1 MTQVQET
8 TAAPPADEDV
18 RAAGRLERYFH
29 PARRGSTVARE
40 IRGGLTTFFAM
51 AYIVLLNPIIIGSAA
66 DVTGAHLSIG
76 ELTTATAFA
85 AAVTTLLMGLVGN
98 APLALAAGLGTSGV
112 VVSQI
117 APHMTW
123 PQAMGLM
130 VLEGAVIVL
139 LVVTGLRET
148 IMNAI
153 PMQLKHAI
161 GVGIGMFVALIGLVD
176 SGVVTRQPDSANTTV
191 PVQLGVGGHLQ
202 GWPAFV
208 FCFGL
213 LLMIALMARRIP
225 GAILIGILAS
235 TALAVVI
242 EKIAH
247 IPDTAWGLVVPKVPT
262 RFFAAPQ
269 FGLFGHVDLFG
280 GFARAGAATA
290 VIALFTL
297 VLSGFFDAMGTI
309 MGVTSEAGLVDED
322 GRLPGISRILLV
334 DGVGAVIGGG
344 SGASANTVFVESTAG
359 VGEGARTG
367 IASIVTGLLF
377 AATLLF
383 TPIAEI
389 VPAQATTPALVLIG
403 ALMMGQIRH
412 VDFTDFEIAVPAFLT
427 IVMMPF
433 TYSITDGV
441 GAGLVAYTVIKAA
454 RGKWR
459 EPGWFIWGV
468 TAVFVVFFAVG
479 GIQHVV

>member
-1 MTQVQET
+1 MTQVQEP
-8 TAAPPADEDV
+8 TAVSPDIDV
-18 RAAGRLERYFH
+18 RTAGRLERYFH
-29 PARRGSTVARE
+29 LEARGSNVSRE

-76 ELTTATAFA
+76 ELTTSTAFA

-130 VLEGAVIVL
+130 VLEGVVIVL

-153 PMQLKHAI
+153 PLPLKHAI
-161 GVGIGMFVALIGLVD
+161 GVGIGAFVALIGLVD
-176 SGVVTRQPDSANTTV
+176 SGVITRQPDAANTTV
-191 PVQLGVGGHLQ
+191 PVQLGTGGHLA

-213 LLMIALMARRIP
+213 LLMIALTARRIP
-225 GAILIGILAS
+225 GAILIGIVAS
-235 TALAVVI
+235 TMLAVVL
-242 EKIAH
+242 EKLAKV
-247 IPDTAWGLVVPKVPT
+247 PDASWGLVIPKMPHSY
-262 RFFAAPQ
+262 FAAPE

-280 GFARAGAATA
+280 GFAKAGPATA
-290 VIALFTL
+290 LIALFTL

-309 MGVTSEAGLVDED
+309 MGVTSEAGLTDAD

-334 DGVGAVIGGG
+334 DGVGAVVGGG

-377 AATLLF
+377 AAALLF

-427 IVMMPF
+427 IVLMPF

-441 GAGLVAYTVIKAA
+441 GAGLIAYTVIKVAL
-454 RGKWR
+454 GKWR

-468 TAVFVVFFAVG
+468 TAVFLVFFG
-479 GIQHVV
+479 IDGIQHTL

>member
-1 MTQVQET
+1 MTQVQAPV
-8 TAAPPADEDV
+8 AAPPGEDV
-18 RAAGRLERYFH
+18 RAAGRLDRYFH
-29 PARRGSTVARE
+29 LAARGSTVSRE
-40 IRGGLTTFFAM
+40 VRGGLTTFFAM

-66 DVTGAHLSIG
+66 DVTGTHLSIG

-85 AAVTTLLMGLVGN
+85 AAVTTLLMGFVGN

-130 VLEGAVIVL
+130 VLEGVVIIL

-153 PMQLKHAI
+153 PLPLKHAI
-161 GVGIGMFVALIGLVD
+161 SVGIGAFVALIGLVD
-176 SGVVTRQPDSANTTV
+176 SGIVSRQPDAAHTTV
-191 PVQLGVGGHLQ
+191 PVQLGAGGHLE

-225 GAILIGILAS
+225 GAILIGIVAS
-235 TALAVVI
+235 TVLAVAI

-247 IPDTAWGLVVPKVPT
+247 VPDAAWGLVIPKAPSS
-262 RFFAAPQ
+262 FFSAPR
-269 FGLFGHVDLFG
+269 FGLFGHVDLLG
-280 GFARAGAATA
+280 GFGRAGAATA
-290 VIALFTL
+290 TIALFTL

-309 MGVTSEAGLVDED
+309 MGVTSEAGLTDAD
-322 GRLPGISRILLV
+322 GKLPGISRILLV
-334 DGVGAVIGGG
+334 DGVGAVVGGG
-344 SGASANTVFVESTAG
+344 SGSSANTVFVESTAG

-367 IASIVTGLLF
+367 VASIVTGLLF

-383 TPIAEI
+383 TPIATL

-403 ALMMGQIRH
+403 ALMMAQIRH
-412 VDFTDFEIAVPAFLT
+412 VDFTDFEVGVPAFLT
-427 IVMMPF
+427 IVLMPF

-441 GAGLVAYTVIKAA
+441 GAGLIAYTVIKVAN
-454 RGKWR
+454 GKWR

-468 TAVFVVFFAVG
+468 TVIFAIFFAIS
-479 GIQHVV
+479 GIQHTL

>member
-1 MTQVQET
+1 MTQVQDPLAV
-8 TAAPPADEDV
+8 TADAEV
-18 RAAGRLERYFH
+18 RAAGRLERYF
-29 PARRGSTVARE
+29 RLTERGSTVSRE
-40 IRGGLTTFFAM
+40 VRGGLTTFFAM

-85 AAVTTLLMGLVGN
+85 AAVTTLLMGFVGN

-130 VLEGAVIVL
+130 VLEGVAIIL

-153 PMQLKHAI
+153 PLPLKHAI
-161 GVGIGMFVALIGLVD
+161 GVGIGAFVALIGLVD
-176 SGVVTRQPDSANTTV
+176 SGVVTRQPDAAHTTV
-191 PVQLGVGGHLQ
+191 PVQLGAGGHLE

-225 GAILIGILAS
+225 GAILIGIVAS
-235 TALAVVI
+235 TVLAVVI

-247 IPDTAWGLVVPKVPT
+247 VPHSAWGLVIPKAPGS
-262 RFFAAPQ
+262 FFSAPK

-280 GFARAGAATA
+280 GFGRAGAATA
-290 VIALFTL
+290 TVALFTL

-309 MGVTSEAGLVDED
+309 MGVTSEAGLTDED
-322 GRLPGISRILLV
+322 GKLPGISRILLV
-334 DGVGAVIGGG
+334 DGVGAVVGGG
-344 SGASANTVFVESTAG
+344 SGSSANTVFVESTAG

-383 TPIAEI
+383 TPIATL

-403 ALMMGQIRH
+403 ALMMAQIRH
-412 VDFTDFEIAVPAFLT
+412 VDFTNFEVGVPAFLT
-427 IVMMPF
+427 IVLMPF

-441 GAGLVAYTVIKAA
+441 GAGLITYTVIKVAN
-454 RGKWR
+454 GKWR

-468 TAVFVVFFAVG
+468 TVIFAIFFAIS
-479 GIQHVV
+479 GIQHTL